1 MTTAE
6 QRSVVEYKR
15 VFSTNV
21 MVRPIKNPTKI
32 GSIYTPSEFADKNT
46 QSAVVK
52 LVGDEVK
59 SGLVEPGAVVMY
71 HSLSGIMV
79 DKKQN
84 LLLVKEEDLLGR
96 VENGE

>member
-1 MTTAE
+1 M
-6 QRSVVEYKR
+6 RYKE

-21 MVRPIKNPTKI
+21 LVRPIKNPTKI
-32 GSIYTPSEFADKNT
+32 GSIYTPSEFANKNT

-59 SGLVEPGAVVMY
+59 SKRIEIGCVVMY

-79 DKKQN
+79 DKEEN
-84 LLLVKEEDLLGR
+84 LLLLKEEDILGR
-96 VENGE
+96 VDNGE